1 MRHNDIKGEN
11 FLVKIDS
18 NGKPRADLGDF
29 GLESHIGGT
38 PIFASPEACVG
49 TIVGKSDLY
58 SLGMLFLYLITD
70 KETFATFLSATI
82 ESKSDLQ
89 GMRKLLDEIG
99 VMKIIVEM
107 IHPLPRWRPNL
118 AEIKDYLMKLKSGD
132 FNQITLESVN
142 DLVKYSESDM
152 VKHLKERVS
161 HLRYLPPR

>member
-49 TIVGKSDLY
+49 TIVGKSDIY
-58 SLGMLFLYLITD
+58 SLGMVFLYLITD

-82 ESKSDLQ
+82 ESKKDLQ
-89 GMRKLLDEIG
+89 SMRKFIDEIC
-99 VMKIIVEM
+99 VMKIIIEM
-107 IHPLPRWRPNL
+107 IHPLPRWRPNVV
-118 AEIKDYLMKLKSGD
+118 EIKDYLMKLKSGD
-132 FNQITLESVN
+132 FNEITLETVS
-142 DLVKYSESDM
+142 DLVKHGESN
-152 VKHLKERVS
+152 KAKNLKERAS
-161 HLRYLPPR
+161 DLRYLPPR